1 MRIKA
6 GYYLKLLTSETKK
19 SFGRTKSKISKDEN
33 SKNVANSETAKAV
46 LSSCNNI
53 NNDYQQES
61 RVLCTLIPN
70 KSFNQLLF
78 ISPQNFMFLE
88 TFHSDFLHI

>member
-6 GYYLKLLTSETKK
+6 GYYLKLLTPETKK

-33 SKNVANSETAKAV
+33 SKNVPNSETTKAV
-46 LSSCNNI
+46 LSYCNNI
-53 NNDYQQES
+53 NNDYHQDS

-70 KSFNQLLF
+70 KSFNQILY
-78 ISPQNFMFLE
+78 ISPQNFLFLE
-88 TFHSDFLHI
+88 TFDSDFLHI

>member
-6 GYYLKLLTSETKK
+6 GYYLKLLTPETKK